1 MLGRAAAVEAAFAE
15 GNPRALIAGEGPRM
29 TMRCL
34 NATATPLA
42 VHIHGHRWEHAGDS
56 TDVQVLAPGGGAS
69 LSLLSGS
76 SEFGGGLGEWLI
88 TGQTGGAMASG
99 SLVVTDG
106 GAVSLLSA

>member
-1 MLGRAAAVEAAFAE
+1 MANLLRLPGLVDVHTHLRVPGGEHKEDFASGTAAA
-15 GNPRALIAGEGPRM
+15 LAGGF
-29 TMRCL
+29 TCI
-34 NATATPLA
+34 LA
-42 VHIHGHRWEHAGDS
+42 MPGDT
-56 TDVQVLAPGGGAS
+56 TDVQMLPPGGGAS